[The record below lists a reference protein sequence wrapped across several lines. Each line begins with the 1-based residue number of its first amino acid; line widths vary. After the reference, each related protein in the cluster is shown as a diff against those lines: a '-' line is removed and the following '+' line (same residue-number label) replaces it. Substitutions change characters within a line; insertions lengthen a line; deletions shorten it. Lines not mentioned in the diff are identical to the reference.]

1 MSDVQVVSGEY
12 SYLPIERVH
21 FGPGSISRLTE
32 ELDKIRS
39 QRPFVITGQTV
50 AEKTGLVDIVEKAS
64 GRRLVGVFSGIKQ
77 HAPISGIKRAI
88 SEAQNARADSLI
100 SLGGGSPIDSTKV
113 VVKELSENFAK
124 PTTAHLAM
132 PTTLSAA
139 EFSHSAGMTDDTSKR
154 KTGVRDPRLVP
165 RFIFLD
171 PKITL
176 GTPSWLWACTGI
188 RSLDHAVESI
198 CSPRHQPYVDTLALE
213 AIKLLFQ
220 NLKRSTDNPKEIG
233 PRLTCQMAA
242 WMSFAGVQSVGTGLS
257 HAIGRVI
264 GATWDIPHGITS
276 CLTLAEVMRHQVQK
290 YPDRLALIAE
300 AEGQDLKGLRTDK
313 QALSAAERVEQ
324 LVKDLGLYKRLS
336 DYGIRGEDLP
346 SIARDASGP
355 EEYPMALDVLEA
367 IL

>member
-1 MSDVQVVSGEY
+1 VQVVSGEY

-39 QRPFVITGQTV
+39 ERPFLITGQTI
-50 AEKTGLVDIVEKAS
+50 ADKTRLVDTVETAS
-64 GRRLVGVFSGIKQ
+64 GRKLVGVFSGIKQ
-77 HAPISGIKRAI
+77 HAPISGIKQAT
-88 SEAQNARADSLI
+88 SEAQRAGADSLI

-124 PTTAHLAM
+124 RTTAHLAV

-154 KTGVRDPRLVP
+154 KTGIRDPRLVP

-171 PKITL
+171 PKITVD
-176 GTPSWLWACTGI
+176 TPSWLWACTGI

-198 CSPRHQPYVDTLALE
+198 YSPRHQPYVDTLALE
-213 AIKLLFQ
+213 SIRLLFR
-220 NLKRSTDNPKEIG
+220 NLKRSTDNPWEIG

-276 CLTLAEVMRHQVQK
+276 CLTLAEVIRHQAEK

-300 AEGQDLKGLRTDK
+300 AVGQDLKGVSK
-313 QALSAAERVEQ
+313 NKKALSAADQVED
-324 LVKDLGLYKRLS
+324 LVKDLGLSKRLG
-336 DYGIRGEDLP
+336 DYGIRREHLP

-355 EEYPMALDVLEA
+355 DEYPMALAVLEA